1 MRTNELCMPT
11 SYLAIGKSI
20 SFFPFLEGD
29 RFKFNSLRFLIN
41 RNVSIKKV
49 GVELK
54 PIPFDE
60 LPPNVQEWLES
71 EEYEEMGTSL
81 PSYEDMYPSRKRKFL
96 KRAARE

>member
-1 MRTNELCMPT
+1 ME
-11 SYLAIGKSI
+11 
-20 SFFPFLEGD
+20 ED
-29 RFKFNSLRFLIN
+29 RFKINSLQLFIN

-96 KRAARE
+96 KRAARD